1 MRRLIRKRRQQPE
14 AAIQRAVFE
23 HIAFRQT
30 PGWRFW
36 STPNAAKRS
45 LQMGAELKAQGMT
58 AGVGDLS
65 IVSPTG
71 RYHELE
77 LKTAVG
83 RLSPAQRA
91 RQDELKQSGVI
102 CAVAYGL
109 DAALAILKGWGAIR

>member
-1 MRRLIRKRRQQPE
+1 VRRFIRKRRAQPE

-23 HIAFRQT
+23 HIAYRKVA
-30 PGWRFW
+30 GWQFW

-45 LQMGAELKAQGMT
+45 LRMGGELKAQGMT
-58 AGVGDLS
+58 AGVGDVS

-77 LKTAVG
+77 IKTAIG
-83 RLSPAQRA
+83 RLSPAQRE

-109 DAALAILKGWGAIR
+109 DAALAILSGWGAIR

>member
-1 MRRLIRKRRQQPE
+1 MRRFIRKRRAQPE
-14 AAIQRAVFE
+14 AQIQRAVFE
-23 HIAFRQT
+23 HIAYRQV

-58 AGVGDLS
+58 AGVGDIS

-77 LKTAVG
+77 LKVAKG
-83 RLSPAQRA
+83 RLSAAQRE
-91 RQDELKQSGVI
+91 RQDALKQSGVI

>member
-1 MRRLIRKRRQQPE
+1 MIRKRRAQPE
-14 AAIQRAVFE
+14 AQIQRAVWE
-23 HIAFRQT
+23 HILYRGR
-30 PGWRFW
+30 PGWKFW
-36 STPNAAKRS
+36 STPNAGKRS

-65 IVSPTG
+65 IVSPSG

-77 LKTAVG
+77 LKTPLG
-83 RLSPAQRA
+83 RLSPAQRK

-109 DAALAILKGWGAIR
+109 DAALAILTGWGAIR

>member
-1 MRRLIRKRRQQPE
+1 MRRFIRKRRAQPE
-14 AAIQRAVFE
+14 AQIQRAVFE

-77 LKTAVG
+77 LKTPNG
-83 RLSPAQRA
+83 RLSPAQRK

>member
-14 AAIQRAVFE
+14 AQLQRALFE
-23 HIAFRQT
+23 HIAYRKVA
-30 PGWRFW
+30 GWRFW
-36 STPNAAKRS
+36 STPNAGKRS

-77 LKTAVG
+77 LKVPTG
-83 RLSPAQRA
+83 RLSAAQRE
-91 RQDELKQSGVI
+91 RQEQLKASGVV

-109 DAALAILKGWGAIR
+109 DAALAILQGWGAIR

>member
-14 AAIQRAVFE
+14 AALQRAVFE
-23 HIAFRQT
+23 HIAYRKR

-58 AGVGDLS
+58 AGVGDIS

-77 LKTAVG
+77 LKTPTG
-83 RLSPAQRA
+83 RLSPAQRK
-91 RQDELKQSGVI
+91 RQDELKASGVI
-102 CAVAYGL
+102 CATAYGL
-109 DAALAILKGWGAIR
+109 DAALAILAGWGAIR

>member
-14 AAIQRAVFE
+14 AALQRAVFE
-23 HIAFRQT
+23 HIAYRKR

-58 AGVGDLS
+58 AGVGDIS

-77 LKTAVG
+77 LKTATG
-83 RLSPAQRA
+83 RLSPAQRT
-91 RQDELKQSGVI
+91 RQEQLKASGVI
-102 CAVAYGL
+102 CATAYGL
-109 DAALAILKGWGAIR
+109 DAALAILAGWGAIR